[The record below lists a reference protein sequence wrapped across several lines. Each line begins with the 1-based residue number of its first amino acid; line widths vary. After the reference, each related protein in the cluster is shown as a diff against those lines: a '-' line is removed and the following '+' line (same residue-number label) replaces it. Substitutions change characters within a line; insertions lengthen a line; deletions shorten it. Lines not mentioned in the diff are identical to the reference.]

1 MEEGGGTAGLPVVD
15 TTNIV
20 KGSADGTK
28 LMRFEVD
35 GITTGTT
42 RVMTVPDKN
51 ITLCDTAEVM
61 LLSGIQAMAAA
72 IDMGNHDLDDCGG
85 IYGGSILTLQGG
97 RVLLYADSHITYPG
111 LVLFAVPDAAITS
124 HVSAMGITGVTDTP
138 IVDIYHGLDM
148 NGKNV
153 DDIGAL
159 ILNDATEL
167 TILANVVTATQSYH
181 TIDTESD
188 GASDDLE
195 IIFGGT
201 AGQELTI
208 RAVDSTRTVVC
219 KDGTGN
225 LRLSA
230 DMTLDHTED
239 TLTMIYDG
247 TNWLETGRSNNST

>member
-1 MEEGGGTAGLPVVD
+1 
-15 TTNIV
+15 
-20 KGSADGTK
+20 
-28 LMRFEVD
+28 
-35 GITTGTT
+35 
-42 RVMTVPDKN
+42 
-51 ITLCDTAEVM
+51 
-61 LLSGIQAMAAA
+61 
-72 IDMGNHDLDDCGG
+72 
-85 IYGGSILTLQGG
+85 
-97 RVLLYADSHITYPG
+97 
-111 LVLFAVPDAAITS
+111 
-124 HVSAMGITGVTDTP
+124 MGITGVTDTP